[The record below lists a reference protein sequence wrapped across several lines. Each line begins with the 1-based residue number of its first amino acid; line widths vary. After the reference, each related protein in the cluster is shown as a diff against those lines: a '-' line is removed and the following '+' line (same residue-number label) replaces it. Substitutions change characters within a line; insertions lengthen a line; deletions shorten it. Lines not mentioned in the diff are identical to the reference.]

1 MNRCDWMNLL
11 ITILMATAIQ
21 WLFVPNLV
29 ALIA

>member
-21 WLFVPNLV
+21 WLFVPDLIP
-29 ALIA
+29 LIA